1 MRAQRGRKLLI
12 ERLTI
17 SQTAAQELRPRG
29 DRWQRILVVR
39 QQTPERWMVP
49 AELMAS
55 AIAVTANTLPQLA
68 HLSDKLFARHTVDVF
83 VQCSRDVRVSA

>member
-1 MRAQRGRKLLI
+1 MRARRCRKLLI
-12 ERLTI
+12 ERLTV

-39 QQTPERWMVP
+39 QQTPQRWMMP

-55 AIAVTANTLPQLA
+55 AIAVTANTLAQLSY
-68 HLSDKLFARHTVDVF
+68 LREQLVARHAVDVF
-83 VQCSRDVRVSA
+83 VQGPRDVRGSG